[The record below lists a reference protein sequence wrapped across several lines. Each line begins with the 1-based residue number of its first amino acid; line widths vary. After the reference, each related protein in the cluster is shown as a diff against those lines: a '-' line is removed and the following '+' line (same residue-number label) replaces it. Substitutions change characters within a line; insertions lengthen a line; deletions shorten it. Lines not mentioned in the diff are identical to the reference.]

1 MSTLTD
7 NSDIESARQVIV
19 RAIEKCNAD
28 RAALLASDGKT
39 PIDPPA
45 TYQAKVAKALE
56 IVTFA
61 TDKAVALADS
71 IAVETEKARLAPHS
85 DPTLALSAS
94 DLADANLR
102 SRWVAEDCSELPLV
116 ELSERL
122 RAVHASGNKAS
133 TWLHDRYAKRRWQKE
148 SAKTPQPLDLVV
160 LGETLRGL
168 NIVGD
173 RAGLSDEQQKRLDKA
188 QSLKMFAGSQ
198 LRIAA
203 NPEQDAR
210 DKAAFRQAIRL

>member
-7 NSDIESARQVIV
+7 NSDIEMAKAAVV

-45 TYQAKVAKALE
+45 TYKMKVDKALE

-61 TDKAVALADS
+61 HDKAVALADS
-71 IAVETEKARLAPHS
+71 IAVETEKARLAPFS
-85 DPTLALSAS
+85 DPTSQLSPS

-102 SRWVAEDCSELPLV
+102 SRWIAEDCSELPLGDLV
-116 ELSERL
+116 ERL
-122 RAVHASGNKAS
+122 RAVHASGNRAS

-148 SAKTPQPLDLVV
+148 SAKSTQDPALSMFAQ
-160 LGETLRGL
+160 TLRDIG
-168 NIVGD
+168 VTGAK
-173 RAGLSDEQQKRLDKA
+173 AGLSDEQQKRLDKA
-188 QSLKMFAGSQ
+188 QSLRMFAGSQ
-198 LRIAA
+198 LRIARD
-203 NPEQDAR
+203 PEQDAR